1 MAYGHEQSAE
11 GKAPMIIAVDPTTN
25 WMIERLSVPDTWFY
39 EVDD

>member
-1 MAYGHEQSAE
+1 MGTSNQQK